1 MDEIGTILREA
12 REMKNLSLG
21 EVQEQIR
28 INQRYLHA
36 LEEGEYEKLPTPV
49 HVRGFL
55 RNYARFLE
63 LDPAPLLER
72 YGSQQGNGRGARAH
86 SNGSPAAPLEP
97 RADQPFFNPVNVN
110 LDGAP
115 DGAESTVRLV
125 IIVAL
130 LITIGLAA
138 SRFVPL
144 LRGQGDGRDNLQA
157 VVETVLSD
165 AEEADADTAALTA
178 DGEGDGAAPQPDDGG
193 PEESLMPEATS
204 MPLIPT
210 GRNNP
215 DAAATVAAAPTRPS
229 LPATMERI
237 RLQLDI
243 TERTWM
249 RVTIDGEI
257 VFEDQV
263 TQEDGPFEWEAES
276 EASLLT
282 GNAAGIF
289 VTINDT
295 QLGKLGGRGEVV
307 DESWQTT
314 AQ

>member
-21 EVQEQIR
+21 DVQEQIR
-28 INQRYLHA
+28 INRRYLHA
-36 LEEGEYEKLPTPV
+36 LEEGAYERLPTPV

-72 YGSQQGNGRGARAH
+72 YGSQQSNGRRARAS
-86 SNGSPAAPLEP
+86 SNGQPTAGVPQET

-157 VVETVLSD
+157 VVENVLAD
-165 AEEADADTAALTA
+165 PEEADTETAEVAGSA
-178 DGEGDGAAPQPDDGG
+178 GAEPDGEV
-193 PEESLMPEATS
+193 ENSLMPEATS

-215 DAAATVAAAPTRPS
+215 DAAATVAAAPTRPA
-229 LPATMERI
+229 LPATLERI
-237 RLQLDI
+237 HLQLDI

-289 VTINDT
+289 VTINET
-295 QLGKLGGRGEVV
+295 QLGKLGGRGEVA

-314 AQ
+314 SQ